1 MGCKRLG
8 FGLFQD
14 DGDFWNDGS
23 LRFDFGFGIDDEAR
37 GLGGS
42 DWFGFGGRGGFRL
55 GNGLWGERFG
65 LIHDWGRGGF
75 RFGDGFGGGWGTA
88 EEVEAAEA
96 AAGGG

>member
-1 MGCKRLG
+1 
-8 FGLFQD
+8 LFQD
-14 DGDFWNDGS
+14 DGDFWNDGG

-42 DWFGFGGRGGFRL
+42 DRFRLGGWGSFWL

-65 LIHDWGRGGF
+65 LLHDWGRGRF
-75 RFGDGFGGGWGTA
+75 RMGDGFGGGGGTA

-96 AAGGG
+96 ADGGG